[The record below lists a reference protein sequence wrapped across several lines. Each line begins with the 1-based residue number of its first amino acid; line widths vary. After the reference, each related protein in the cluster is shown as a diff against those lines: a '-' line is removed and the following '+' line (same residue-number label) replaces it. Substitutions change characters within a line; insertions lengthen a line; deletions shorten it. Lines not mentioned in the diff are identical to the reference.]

1 MNAKEIIG
9 KHFEKAPFNGY
20 KTEEVDL
27 FLTEVSEE
35 FAKLQKEN
43 GELERKLEVLADKI
57 REYRD
62 DEEALKDA
70 LLIAQKQGNAIVAE
84 SKASAEKLTKET
96 NESIAKKLAETK
108 AQSEKTI
115 NDANEY
121 SEKTRKDAEETAE
134 RIVSAAQKKAD
145 EIKAIMDKQQEIQ
158 ENILQETRRET
169 NEYRQRILD
178 SYEEHIRLIQSLP
191 EKCENDYVER
201 VSAQVEKREE
211 ERRKK
216 EAEEKAASER
226 AAAAEKAAAA
236 KNAAMQQRNENNK
249 KKQDKS
255 QHSAPEN
262 ADSKKTAE
270 KTVPEKTAENNLP
283 FFNSNT
289 AEAKPIRRGELKFG
303 KNNDNK

>member
-1 MNAKEIIG
+1 MNAKDIIG
-9 KHFEKAPFNGY
+9 RHFERATFNGY

-96 NESIAKKLAETK
+96 NENIAKKLADTK
-108 AQSEKTI
+108 AKSEKTI
-115 NDANEY
+115 NEANEY
-121 SEKTRKDAEETAE
+121 SARTRKEADETAD
-134 RIVSAAQKKAD
+134 RIVKEAQKKAD

-158 ENILQETRRET
+158 ENILQETRKET
-169 NEYRQRILD
+169 NEFRQRILD
-178 SYEEHIRLIQSLP
+178 NYEEHIRFIQSLP
-191 EKCENDYVER
+191 EKCENDYVKKVTEE
-201 VSAQVEKREE
+201 VEKRREE
-211 ERRKK
+211 ERIKK
-216 EAEEKAASER
+216 AAEEKAAAAR
-226 AAAAEKAAAA
+226 AAA
-236 KNAAMQQRNENNK
+236 QQKVDNK
-249 KKQDKS
+249 KKSEKQQPMRTQEAVEDKS
-255 QHSAPEN
+255 EN
-262 ADSKKTAE
+262 E
-270 KTVPEKTAENNLP
+270 KGVPEKTAENNLP

-289 AEAKPIRRGELKFG
+289 AEAKPVRRGELKFG
-303 KNNDNK
+303 KNNEKN